1 MLLITEFWLFFKRT
15 GKNPSWAIVDLF
27 FTPVS
32 PYLTK
37 LCRLLKKNP
46 HTESSNYCAIR
57 NHHNQLEESEKN
69 PMHYTGSALSLL
81 WYKYHWKCQTASRV
95 NWFFIHPNI
104 NRWHYAGQTELDYL
118 PCMVH
123 FILVCN
129 SSVQMADTH
138 WTTTRSAHRYIL
150 YFIGENQKPS
160 DDLWIV
166 YWLTPMFRRSQTYHI
181 LKYHQLWH

>member
-1 MLLITEFWLFFKRT
+1 MLLITECWLFFKRT
-15 GKNPSWAIVDLF
+15 GKKPAWAIVDLF

-37 LCRLLKKNP
+37 LCRLLKKTP

-138 WTTTRSAHRYIL
+138 WTTTRSAHRYIVL
-150 YFIGENQKPS
+150 Y
-160 DDLWIV
+160 
-166 YWLTPMFRRSQTYHI
+166 RRKI
-181 LKYHQLWH
+181 KNLRVICE

>member
-1 MLLITEFWLFFKRT
+1 
-15 GKNPSWAIVDLF
+15 
-27 FTPVS
+27 
-32 PYLTK
+32 
-37 LCRLLKKNP
+37 
-46 HTESSNYCAIR
+46 
-57 NHHNQLEESEKN
+57 
-69 PMHYTGSALSLL
+69 MHYTGSALSLL

-129 SSVQMADTH
+129 SSVKMVDTH

-150 YFIGENQKPS
+150 YFIGDNQKPS
-160 DDLWIV
+160 GDLWIV

-181 LKYHQLWH
+181 LKYHHAVMTLNLNHQHGSLPKHK

>member
-1 MLLITEFWLFFKRT
+1 MSYQKYAADHRVLIVFQENRKETCMSNSWPFLY
-15 GKNPSWAIVDLF
+15 PSQSISDKIMQIV
-27 FTPVS
+27 
-32 PYLTK
+32 
-37 LCRLLKKNP
+37 KKKP
-46 HTESSNYCAIR
+46 AHTESSNYCAIR
-57 NHHNQLEESEKN
+57 NHHNQLEKSEKN

-129 SSVQMADTH
+129 SSVKMVDTH

-150 YFIGENQKPS
+150 YFIGEKSKTLGWSVNSVLAHCLEGPRH
-160 DDLWIV
+160 
-166 YWLTPMFRRSQTYHI
+166 TTF
-181 LKYHQLWH
+181 